1 MSFFAQFTNLPAVAT
16 GKALILLDF
25 QNDFVRPNGALPV
38 SNTADFL
45 DLLPQL
51 ATAFRRNGEVV
62 WVRSHYQE
70 RQPLI
75 SPTDAQDLIVLGR
88 MNRETRTQTPDGDIL
103 DPSDPSI
110 ADPAGPVDEEAFLST
125 DSPQCCIP
133 QSSGAQFPAPI
144 LAAIDTESD
153 MLVDKSEYSA
163 LQDQGLILY
172 FRTRFITQ
180 IYLCGSL
187 SNTSVYAT
195 ALDAVRHGFAVT
207 LIEDCLGFRSF
218 ARHEE
223 AMRRMADIFGANG
236 ITAQEL
242 FEELDWEETDE
253 IARKGSPRPL
263 QSPTPAGIEG
273 VLDELEVRPSA
284 SPTTKED
291 SPESGSS
298 GGRRRRIDDILADF
312 TDNEDGDLQELAS
325 LTRSRARYREPARG
339 ATPGG
344 AGDKKVRARVRRPKR
359 PDAKAESTARS
370 DKRRSGKSKKT
381 DVYRPGDV
389 IGEGDSRIVYDLD
402 LPSEAFEK
410 IREEVQW
417 QKMYHLSGQVPRLV
431 AVQGKAL
438 DDGSIPIYRHPA
450 DESPPLQPFTATV
463 NKIRAIVERIL
474 GHPLNHALIQLYR
487 DGQDRISE
495 HSDKTLDIVRGS
507 SICNVSLGAQRVMVL
522 RTKGAAEGED
532 SGRQTQRI
540 PMPHESLFILGE
552 KTNRRWLHGI
562 RPDKRPDTEKTME
575 ERAYEGQR
583 ISLTFRHIGTFL
595 NPAGDTIWGQGAV
608 SKSQERAQP
617 VIHGDA
623 TETERIIRAFG
634 EENHATEFDWEQTY
648 GGGFDVVNFV
658 TAGTTK
664 LLLGPDAV
672 ANLRVRLCLSENGIR
687 YETESMPAR
696 APDNDVRPLY
706 IAADGTQ
713 IAGDVTILTHF
724 AQHAAEL
731 VRPELEA
738 LRGGSHLAAIDDLLA
753 RWRDSQRQ
761 TAGEFDLTR
770 WEQALSGQPYLNG
783 AGFGI
788 DDCSL
793 WPVLRE
799 IAQSTA
805 LLSGKRYPN
814 VSQYYQRVEK
824 RGLVKAALEGIE

>member
-1 MSFFAQFTNLPAVAT
+1 MSFFAQFTNLPAIAT
-16 GKALILLDF
+16 GKALLLLDF

-88 MNRETRTQTPDGDIL
+88 MDRETRTQTLDGDAF
-103 DPSDPSI
+103 DPSDPS
-110 ADPAGPVDEEAFLST
+110 ATDRAGPVDEEAFLSA
-125 DSPQCCIP
+125 DSPRCCIP
-133 QSSGAQFPAPI
+133 QSTGVQFPAPI
-144 LAAIDTESD
+144 LAAIDNESD
-153 MLVDKSEYSA
+153 MLVDKFEYSA

-180 IYLCGSL
+180 LYLCGSL

-195 ALDAVRHGFAVT
+195 ALDAVRHGFTVT

-218 ARHEE
+218 TRHEE

-236 ITAQEL
+236 ITTQEL
-242 FEELDWEETDE
+242 FQELDWEETEE

-284 SPTTKED
+284 SPTTKEE

-298 GGRRRRIDDILADF
+298 GGRRRRIDDILAEF
-312 TDNEDGDLQELAS
+312 TDNEDGDLKELAS
-325 LTRSRARYREPARG
+325 LARSRVRYGESARG

-344 AGDKKVRARVRRPKR
+344 SGEKKVRARVRRSKR
-359 PDAKAESTARS
+359 PDAKTESSSRP

-381 DVYRPGDV
+381 DIYRPGDV
-389 IGEGDSRIVYDLD
+389 IGEGDSRIIYDLD

-410 IREEVQW
+410 IREEVSW

-431 AVQGKAL
+431 AVQGKAS

-463 NKIRAIVERIL
+463 NKVRAIVERIL
-474 GHPLNHALIQLYR
+474 GHPLNHVLIQLYR

-522 RTKGAAEGED
+522 RTKGAAEGGE

-552 KTNRRWLHGI
+552 KTNRWWLHGI
-562 RPDKRPDTEKTME
+562 RPDKRPETEKSTE

-608 SKSQERAQP
+608 SKSQEQAQP

-634 EENHATEFDWEQTY
+634 QENHATDFDWEEVY
-648 GGGFDVVNFV
+648 GSGFDVVNFV

-664 LLLGPDAV
+664 LILGPDAV

-687 YETESMPAR
+687 YETNSVPAR
-696 APDNDVRPLY
+696 ASENDIRPLY
-706 IAADGTQ
+706 IAADGAQ

-738 LRGGSHLAAIDDLLA
+738 LRGGSHLAAINKLLA
-753 RWRDSQRQ
+753 QWRDSQHQ
-761 TAGEFDLTR
+761 GTDDYDLSQ
-770 WEQALSGQPYLNG
+770 WEQALTGQTYLSG

-788 DDCSL
+788 DDCAL

-799 IAQSTA
+799 IVQSTA
-805 LLSGKRYPN
+805 LLSDKRYPN
-814 VSQYYQRVEK
+814 LSQYYQRVEK
-824 RGLVKAALEGIE
+824 RGLVKAALEEME